1 MSVAEMKI
9 EVIRRI
15 DSLTEEQL
23 NQVNIFIE
31 SINGAAPNSSKYLQ
45 EANKIIAERNDVLHK
60 LAQ

>member
-1 MSVAEMKI
+1 MSEAEMKI